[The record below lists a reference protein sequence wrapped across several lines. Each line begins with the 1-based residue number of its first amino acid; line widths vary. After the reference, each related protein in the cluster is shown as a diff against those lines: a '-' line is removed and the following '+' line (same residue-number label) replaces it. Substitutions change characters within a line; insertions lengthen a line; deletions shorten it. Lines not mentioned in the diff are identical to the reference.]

1 MSVTG
6 MDGNSNMA
14 SLSWASQ
21 VTGKKPV
28 YTGGT
33 RSGPEQTVTEKSGY
47 YIDGVFVEEF
57 KDTEPRIDVFLP
69 GGFYEGNRPDYYVAP
84 KPLSQ
89 MHQSLRKTFDTCFDT
104 SLAKS
109 NDYSKGENTYRN
121 FESSVRIGISVQKG
135 ILLRLQ
141 DKMIRLENLLESD
154 TPKVAESIEDTI
166 MDAINYLAILKA
178 RREHEATL

>member
-1 MSVTG
+1 M
-6 MDGNSNMA
+6 
-14 SLSWASQ
+14 
-21 VTGKKPV
+21 TGKKDLSLKHPDQIIEAEMREANQHPDSPD
-28 YTGGT
+28 YSSGT
-33 RSGPEQTVTEKSGY
+33 KSGQMGVGPKQTVVEKSGY
-47 YIDGVFVEEF
+47 YMNGVFVEDFEDY
-57 KDTEPRIDVFLP
+57 K
-69 GGFYEGNRPDYYVAP
+69 PDHYVSP

-89 MHQSLRKTFDTCFDT
+89 MHQSMRNTFDECFDT

-121 FESSVRIGISVQKG
+121 FEGSVRIGISVQKG

-166 MDAINYLAILKA
+166 SDAINYLAILKA
-178 RREHEATL
+178 RREYEATL